1 MTTLVRLFARPALS
15 AIFVSGGLMAVRKPQ
30 VLAPTAEPVVAK
42 VSPLLQKVLPAQ
54 IASALPTDTV
64 GLVRL
69 NGAVHLVG
77 GAMLSIGK
85 APRLAASALALSL
98 VPTTLAGH
106 PFWSEHDPAR
116 RQDAQLHFLKN
127 LALLGGLL
135 IASVDT
141 EGQPGLPWRA
151 RRTAKDFR
159 RSSRTAKR
167 ETRLSVRAARAQ
179 ARRAGAEGRRRV
191 ESAGH
196 AATAKLPG

>member
-15 AIFVSGGLMAVRKPQ
+15 AIFVSTGLLAVRKPQ

-42 VSPLLQKVLPAQ
+42 VSPLLQKALPAQ
-54 IASALPTDTV
+54 LASVLPTDTI

-69 NGAVHLVG
+69 NGFVHVVG

-106 PFWSEHDPAR
+106 PFWSEHDPAK
-116 RQDAQLHFLKN
+116 RQDAQIHFLKN

-151 RRTAKDFR
+151 RRTAKDIR
-159 RSSRTAKR
+159 RTSRTARR
-167 ETRLSVRAARAQ
+167 ETKLSVAAARAQ
-179 ARRAGAEGRRRV
+179 ARRRV

-196 AATAKLPG
+196 AATAKLPV

>member
-15 AIFVSGGLMAVRKPQ
+15 AIFVSTGVLAVRKPQ

-42 VSPLLQKVLPAQ
+42 VSPVLQKVLPAQ
-54 IASALPTDTV
+54 LASALPTDTI

-69 NGAVHLVG
+69 NGMVHVVG

-106 PFWSEHDPAR
+106 PFWSEHDAAK
-116 RQDAQLHFLKN
+116 RQDAQMHFLKN

-151 RRTAKDFR
+151 RRTAKDIK
-159 RSSRTAKR
+159 RSSRTARR
-167 ETRLSVRAARAQ
+167 ETKLSVTAAKAQ
-179 ARRAGAEGRRRV
+179 ARLAGAEGRRRV

-196 AATAKLPG
+196 AATAKLPV